1 RSPEGHR
8 GAAAFPAGPSGARP
22 SVTATIRRLWRGE
35 MPLARAFWEFAVL
48 YGLLLNLLATIAS
61 FGLFTTDTPA
71 AYGIVVFLL
80 PAPYNL
86 LVLVAVWRSAGRYQ
100 GPPIWANLARP

>member
-1 RSPEGHR
+1 MT
-8 GAAAFPAGPSGARP
+8 AA
-22 SVTATIRRLWRGE
+22 IRRLWRGE
-35 MPLARAFWEFAVL
+35 VPLARAFWEFAIL

-61 FGLFTTDTPA
+61 FGLFTTDTPTV
-71 AYGIVVFLL
+71 YGIVVFLL

-100 GPPIWANLARP
+100 GPRLWADLARPVVVLWIVLVTLA